1 MPSIGSGADNGAS
14 TTAVAGLSAG
24 AGPLWPTLTARTAA
38 AAAISVVVRTS
49 KASTRSCAGST
60 TRWAPLHVTAL
71 DLGAAGGHRFQQRFD
86 AVAKVADGID
96 AGHACATLQGHRNDP
111 AGPCLPRR
119 RCRPAR
125 GHTR

>member
-1 MPSIGSGADNGAS
+1 M
-14 TTAVAGLSAG
+14 
-24 AGPLWPTLTARTAA
+24 GPGTGEQLVQ
-38 AAAISVVVRTS
+38 AIEATFQQ
-49 KASTRSCAGST
+49 
-60 TRWAPLHVTAL
+60 LHVTAL

-86 AVAKVADGID
+86 AVAKVADGIA

-125 GHTR
+125 GHAR